1 MTRRRILKGFVF
13 TLLCHLLLKKL
24 FLAAQGEHDAPFLP
38 EVTGA
43 SLAQLLTPVLCSSLI
58 SHRSVGQTSSHHGP
72 DPCCDRSSSADV
84 ASWSHKTCRHFTKT
98 RTWAAQLCE
107 DHASVQGPFMV
118 MVQSLCIGFFDITGG
133 LLAQGHCVV
142 PPTHLNSRSVLQYG
156 EHLSQRGFIFLTF
169 VVWNNWHFLRNLF
182 LHTEC
187 AGCAAREGGTL
198 RAGELHQSRR
208 LGK

>member
-1 MTRRRILKGFVF
+1 MHPFFRRSPGHLWLSSSPQSCAHHSFLTVQWDRPAATMGQTPAVTAALLQ
-13 TLLCHLLLKKL
+13 TLLRGHTKP
-24 FLAAQGEHDAPFLP
+24 A
-38 EVTGA
+38 VT
-43 SLAQLLTPVLCSSLI
+43 SRRL
-58 SHRSVGQTSSHHGP
+58 H
-72 DPCCDRSSSADV
+72 
-84 ASWSHKTCRHFTKT
+84 
-98 RTWAAQLCE
+98 TWAAQLCE

-187 AGCAAREGGTL
+187 AGCTAREGGTL
-198 RAGELHQSRR
+198 HAGELHQSRR